1 MKFTWI
7 IGGVVAL
14 VAAYFI
20 YRHIMKGDVGTGSPD
35 NPVNV
40 QPSGNITYVLQND
53 GLVHAQVLAPGYN
66 DTQAPFWRTDYT
78 PVMQPLVD
86 QMHAYQPYNLR
97 PVYGSIGGPT
107 DYYNFNPVSTYYY
120 DAQNIPDFLLPGR
133 AQYDQ
138 QVLGNI
144 RYEQAL
150 YNTLSRYSPYN
161 IKGPY

>member
-1 MKFTWI
+1 MWI
-7 IGGVVAL
+7 IGGVIAL
-14 VAAYFI
+14 VTAYFLWKEI
-20 YRHIMKGDVGTGSPD
+20 KKDVGSGTPTD
-35 NPVNV
+35 PVNV
-40 QPSGNITYVLQND
+40 EPSGNITYQLQND
-53 GLVHAQVLAPGYN
+53 GQLHAEVLAPGVN
-66 DTQAPFWRTDYT
+66 DTQWPYWRTDYT

-86 QMHAYQPYNLR
+86 QLHAYQPYNLR
-97 PVYGSIGGPT
+97 PMYGSIGGST
-107 DYYNFNPVSTYYY
+107 DYYAFNDPRLFYY